1 MLGALHTFHSLSPT
15 IIPRG
20 NHGDCTQV
28 TDEERQSDMAK
39 VTQLVRGR
47 VLVQTHRCPC
57 SRDGAETWKHAERQ
71 DEGPY
76 KTCQGCREAS
86 GVSERWTRCAA
97 HAPGSGRFGFLGSAL
112 GEGLNARNSGTSR
125 GQVLGRPRLRGG
137 QTLKGAG
144 GRGTWR
150 RGPAVGHYLAEGLVS
165 PEATVSGPNP
175 SGGKEQEGGK
185 WGHQRQ

>member
-1 MLGALHTFHSLSPT
+1 
-15 IIPRG
+15 
-20 NHGDCTQV
+20 
-28 TDEERQSDMAK
+28 MAK

-57 SRDGAETWKHAERQ
+57 SRDGAETWKHAEQQ

-86 GVSERWTRCAA
+86 AVSERWTRCAA